1 MAASLG
7 RFGFDPRCVLYL
19 ILSVEV
25 IASSGVSSELPCA
38 RNCSCSGA
46 WVDCSGRELTE
57 TPPDLPART
66 QSL

>member
-7 RFGFDPRCVLYL
+7 RFGSDPRCVLYL

-25 IASSGVSSELPCA
+25 IVSSGISSDLPCA
-38 RNCSCSGA
+38 LNCTCNGD
-46 WVDCSGRELTE
+46 WVDCSSRELTA

-66 QSL
+66 VSL